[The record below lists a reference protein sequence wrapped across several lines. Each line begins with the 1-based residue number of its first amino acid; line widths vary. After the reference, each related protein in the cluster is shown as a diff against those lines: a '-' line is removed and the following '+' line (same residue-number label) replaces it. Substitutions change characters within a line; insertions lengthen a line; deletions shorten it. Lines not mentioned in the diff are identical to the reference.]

1 MDRNNTDISNKTKIR
16 NIALNGIM
24 LALIVALQATNLP
37 NFITGI
43 IVNGIIVF
51 ILLNIGLKSALVI
64 GLLSPLFGFFTGHV
78 PVFMYPVLPMIA
90 LGNNLFVIV
99 LHRIVNSSIWL
110 KMFLPAFI
118 KALVI
123 GLGGWLMVYYFIPNK
138 IQDFIVLSI
147 LGIHFFT
154 AVPGIGLGI
163 MLSKRIKY

>member
-1 MDRNNTDISNKTKIR
+1 MDGKNTDNSNKTKIR

-37 NFITGI
+37 NLLTGI

-51 ILLNIGLKSALVI
+51 ILLYIGLKSALVI
-64 GLLSPLFGFFTGHV
+64 GLISPLFGFFTGHV

-90 LGNNLFVIV
+90 LGNDLLVIV
-99 LHRIVNSSIWL
+99 LHRLANSSNWL
-110 KMFLPAFI
+110 KIFLPAFI

-123 GLGGWLMVYYFIPNK
+123 GLGGWLLVSYFIPDKLQN
-138 IQDFIVLSI
+138 FIVI
-147 LGIHFFT
+147 GVLGVHFFT

-163 MLSKRIKY
+163 MLSKRIK